1 MTITRTISLV
11 GLLVLLQAG
20 ALPSAD
26 LTRDGVI
33 IGKVEPPDVLRSIAA
48 VDRQTKQTVTGQID
62 RRHGAFRIAGL
73 IVGRRYDLVLE
84 TTLGRIEGADMSVE
98 PTDSSAAAS
107 RPATKPASRAFTD
120 ADRDAIKRL
129 VAGPQRFADEVR
141 ILLLAGVGDRAA
153 VLVEKLRTRPF
164 HQSKPDEIVWRVE
177 LWYFAW
183 WYGGWAKQPHT
194 QRVLYRRRMQRSELD
209 RTNWV
214 FTDKLGG
221 VIARRSDDARRVSF
235 RIPGKLNPTNGRVAQ
250 P

>member
-1 MTITRTISLV
+1 M
-11 GLLVLLQAG
+11 GLLVLLQAR

-33 IGKVEPPDVLRSIAA
+33 IGKVEPPDALRSITA
-48 VDRQTKQTVTGQID
+48 VDRETKQTVTGQID

-84 TTLGRIEGADMSVE
+84 TALGRIEGVDMSVE
-98 PTDSSAAAS
+98 PADSSAAAS
-107 RPATKPASRAFTD
+107 RPATKPATRAFTE
-120 ADRDAIKRL
+120 ADRDAIERL

-141 ILLLAGVGDRAA
+141 ILLLAGVGERAA

-164 HQSKPDEIVWRVE
+164 HQSKPDEIIWRVE
-177 LWYFAW
+177 LWYFAG
-183 WYGGWAKQPHT
+183 WYGGWAKQAHT
-194 QRVLYRRRMQRSELD
+194 QRVFYRRRMLRSELD

-221 VIARRSDDARRVSF
+221 VVAHRPDDARPVRF
-235 RIPGKLNPTNGRVAQ
+235 RIPDKLNPANGRVTQ
-250 P
+250 R